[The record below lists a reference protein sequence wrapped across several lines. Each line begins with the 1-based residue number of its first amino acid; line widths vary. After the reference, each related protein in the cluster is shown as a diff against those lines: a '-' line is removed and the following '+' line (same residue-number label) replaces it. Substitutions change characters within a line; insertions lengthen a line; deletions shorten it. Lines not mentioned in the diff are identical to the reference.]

1 MREQRHRF
9 FSSELEACLH
19 SVSLAGMIS
28 GFCEFSE
35 VTEMGRFLSLADNM
49 RTTVSEA

>member
-1 MREQRHRF
+1 MREHRHWF
-9 FSSELEACLH
+9 FSSELEVCLH

-35 VTEMGRFLSLADNM
+35 VMEMRRFLSLADNM
-49 RTTVSEA
+49 WTTVSEV